1 VSDGGW
7 EMLSRS
13 RSLREFRVK
22 IGEGCKLQDE
32 GLHSLSKISSSIS
45 LDCLRIEVDNENETS
60 EGGWSN
66 LLSSVNL
73 EKMIDFNITVGVFN
87 ECSEKSLGQLAATFQ
102 KSLPGLEYL
111 TLDFKQSN
119 AINSDSIQ

>member
-1 VSDGGW
+1 MKKLEKVEWIISAQNDVSDGGW

-13 RSLREFRVK
+13 RNLREFRVK
-22 IGEGCKLQDE
+22 IGKGCKLLDE
-32 GLHSLSKISSSIS
+32 GLRSLSKISSSIS

-73 EKMIDFNITVGVFN
+73 EKMKDFNISVGDFN
-87 ECSEKSLGQLAATFQ
+87 ECSEKSLR
-102 KSLPGLEYL
+102 
-111 TLDFKQSN
+111 
-119 AINSDSIQ
+119 